1 VLNTEREC
9 SIERILLTRSL
20 QVLLFVLG
28 ENHNLMPE
36 EELFKTE
43 EEVPRTEISDA
54 LREAADQIESGDV
67 TLVNG
72 AEEQTIAVP
81 ERPQFEVE
89 LERLTDSETGE
100 QRYELEY
107 EIRWTK

>member
-1 VLNTEREC
+1 
-9 SIERILLTRSL
+9 
-20 QVLLFVLG
+20 
-28 ENHNLMPE
+28 MPE

-43 EEVPRTEISDA
+43 EEVPRTEIAKA
-54 LREAADQIESGDV
+54 LRDAADQIESGDV
-67 TLVNG
+67 RLVSD
-72 AEEQTIAVP
+72 AKEQTATVP

>member
-1 VLNTEREC
+1 
-9 SIERILLTRSL
+9 
-20 QVLLFVLG
+20 
-28 ENHNLMPE
+28 MPE

-43 EEVPRTEISDA
+43 EQTKRTAVAEA
-54 LREAADQIESGDV
+54 LREAANEIESGDV
-67 TLVNG
+67 QLMSGTQEHSV
-72 AEEQTIAVP
+72 TVP
-81 ERPQFEVE
+81 ENPRFEVE